1 MKPRILIN
9 SLHLTRFI
17 SSLQGRS
24 KVTGCVSMYDLP
36 RPVVKTRGLL
46 NLRAYKTTELLEYDD
61 KYVMYPIKEK
71 DGTVLKYVVWVLKEV
86 RVVGIALLRDL
97 AAKMEENEAQRGML
111 VGGSRYTPAGKKY
124 AKAAR
129 IELVEGGY
137 ASFDL
142 FEHEL
147 VPKHWIASDEEIN
160 MVLTH
165 YKIKKSQ
172 LPRIASDDPAVKVLG
187 ALQGQVLR
195 IERDSLT
202 SGTSYYYRLVN

>member
-1 MKPRILIN
+1 M
-9 SLHLTRFI
+9 
-17 SSLQGRS
+17 GGA
-24 KVTGCVSMYDLP
+24 VTGYVTMIELP

-61 KYVMYPIKEK
+61 KFVMYPTKDK
-71 DGTVLKYVVWVLKEV
+71 DGRTLKYVVWILKET

-97 AAKMEENEAQRGML
+97 AGKMEEEEAQRGML
-111 VGGSRYTPAGKKY
+111 VGGSRFTPAGRKF
-124 AKAAR
+124 AKSAR

-142 FEHEL
+142 FEHDL
-147 VPKHWIASDEEIN
+147 VPKHWIANDDEVDL
-160 MVLTH
+160 VLSH
-165 YKIKKSQ
+165 YKIRKDQ

-187 ALQGQVLR
+187 ALPGQVLR

-202 SGTSYYYRLVN
+202 SGSSYYYRLVA

>member
-1 MKPRILIN
+1 
-9 SLHLTRFI
+9 
-17 SSLQGRS
+17 
-24 KVTGCVSMYDLP
+24 MYDLP

-46 NLRAYKTTELLEYDD
+46 NLRAYKTTELLEYED
-61 KYVMYPIKEK
+61 KFVMYPTKEK
-71 DGTVLKYVVWVLKEV
+71 DGKQLRYVVWILKEI

-97 AAKMEENEAQRGML
+97 ATKMEENEAQRGML

-124 AKAAR
+124 AKSAR

-147 VPKHWIASDEEIN
+147 VPKHWIASDDEIK
-160 MVLTH
+160 MVLNH
-165 YKIKKSQ
+165 YKIEKAQ
-172 LPRIASDDPAVKVLG
+172 LPRIASNDPAVKVLG
-187 ALQGQVLR
+187 ALPGQVLR

>member
-1 MKPRILIN
+1 
-9 SLHLTRFI
+9 
-17 SSLQGRS
+17 
-24 KVTGCVSMYDLP
+24 MYDLP

-46 NLRAYKTTELLEYDD
+46 NLRAYKTTELLEYEDR
-61 KYVMYPIKEK
+61 YVMYPTKEK
-71 DGTVLKYVVWVLKEV
+71 DGTLLKYVVWILKES

-97 AAKMEENEAQRGML
+97 ATKMEENEAQRGML

-124 AKAAR
+124 AKTAR

-147 VPKHWIASDEEIN
+147 VPKHWIASDEEIA
-160 MVLTH
+160 MVLDH
-165 YKIKKSQ
+165 YKIDKAQ

-187 ALQGQVLR
+187 ARPGQVLR

>member
-1 MKPRILIN
+1 M
-9 SLHLTRFI
+9 FE
-17 SSLQGRS
+17 
-24 KVTGCVSMYDLP
+24 LP

-46 NLRAYKTTELLEYDD
+46 NLRAYKTTELHEYED
-61 KYVMYPIKEK
+61 KFVMYPTKEK
-71 DGTVLKYVVWVLKEV
+71 DGMLLKYVVWILKDV

-97 AAKMEENEAQRGML
+97 AGKMEENEAQRGML
-111 VGGSRYTPAGKKY
+111 VGGSRFTPAGKKY
-124 AKAAR
+124 AAIAR

-147 VPKHWIASDEEIN
+147 VPKHWIASDEEVEL
-160 MVLTH
+160 VLTH
-165 YKIKKSQ
+165 FKIHKRQ

-202 SGTSYYYRLVN
+202 SGTAFYYRLVN

>member
-1 MKPRILIN
+1 
-9 SLHLTRFI
+9 
-17 SSLQGRS
+17 
-24 KVTGCVSMYDLP
+24 MYDLP

-46 NLRAYKTTELLEYDD
+46 NLRAFITTELLEYED
-61 KYVMYPIKEK
+61 KFVMYPTKEK
-71 DGTVLKYVVWVLKEV
+71 DGKLLKYVVWILKET

-97 AAKMEENEAQRGML
+97 ATKMEENEAQRGML
-111 VGGSRYTPAGKKY
+111 VGGTRFTPAGKKY
-124 AKAAR
+124 AKSAK

-147 VPKHWIASDEEIN
+147 VPNHWIADDEEIKL
-160 MVLTH
+160 VLTH
-165 YKIKKSQ
+165 YKITKSQ

-187 ALQGQVLR
+187 AVAGQVLR